1 MRRVAGVATPD
12 DALIQRCRAGE
23 EAAFEEM
30 VAAYHRRVWSIAYQM
45 SGDPDDADDI
55 TQEAFVRVYRSVG
68 KFREESSFS
77 TWLYRITMNLCT
89 DFLRRRRRHGDTISL
104 DLVEAEG
111 RGEARQTP
119 VAAGSPAGTH
129 NPSGSPLREAEAA
142 ELRARLKEAILSLPE
157 YYRSVVV
164 LRDIEGLSYREIA
177 SVLGCPEGTV
187 MSRLFYA
194 KRELREKL
202 RSYVEG

>member
-1 MRRVAGVATPD
+1 MRRVAGMATPD
-12 DALIQRCRAGE
+12 DALIRRCRAGE

-55 TQEAFVRVYRSVG
+55 TQEAFVRVYRSIG
-68 KFREESSFS
+68 RFREESSFS

-89 DFLRRRRRHGDTISL
+89 DFLRRRRRHGEPLSL
-104 DLVEAEG
+104 DQVEAEG
-111 RGEARQTP
+111 RAETRQSP
-119 VAAGSPAGTH
+119 IAAGSVAGTH
-129 NPSGSPLREAEAA
+129 NPSGNPLREAETA
-142 ELRARLKEAILSLPE
+142 ELRSRLTEAVLSLPE
-157 YYRSVVV
+157 YYRAVVV

-194 KRELREKL
+194 KRALRERL
-202 RSYVEG
+202 RGYVEG

>member
-1 MRRVAGVATPD
+1 VHRLSATAPAAWRHHFAGPGGGGGPW
-12 DALIQRCRAGE
+12 RGK
-23 EAAFEEM
+23 
-30 VAAYHRRVWSIAYQM
+30 
-45 SGDPDDADDI
+45 AD
-55 TQEAFVRVYRSVG
+55 
-68 KFREESSFS
+68 
-77 TWLYRITMNLCT
+77 
-89 DFLRRRRRHGDTISL
+89 
-104 DLVEAEG
+104 
-111 RGEARQTP
+111 P

-194 KRELREKL
+194 KRALREKL